1 MSEDSPQNEPSTGEQ
16 SALPRRPKRKR
27 LSLNVMI
34 PNMLTLLALSSGLTA
49 IRFAYEGRWEHAA
62 LAILAAAIL
71 DALDGRI
78 ARLLKGTSKFGAELD
93 SLADILSFG
102 VAPPMM
108 LYFWSLENMG
118 RFGWILVVLFAVSCA
133 LRLARFN
140 TAAEDPDPPAWASTF
155 FSGVP
160 APAAAGLVLLPMII
174 SFNLFEDYVR
184 RPEVVSVFMIVV
196 AGLMISSIPTYSF
209 KKVKLSPKLVLPL
222 MVTVGLVIASMLSA
236 PWVTLSGIL
245 AAYMISIPFAV
256 RSYRAICIRT
266 GSCELDGDDDTVDID
281 LNDETH

>member
-1 MSEDSPQNEPSTGEQ
+1 MPTPTPPPDTDRRPKQRTE
-16 SALPRRPKRKR
+16 RPKRKR

-49 IRFAYEGRWEHAA
+49 IRFAYEGRFEHAA

-93 SLADILSFG
+93 SLSDILSFG

-108 LYFWSLENMG
+108 LYFWSLENAG
-118 RFGWILVVLFAVSCA
+118 RFGWILVVLFTVSCA

-174 SFNLFEDYVR
+174 SFNLFEDFVR
-184 RPEVVSVFMIVV
+184 RPEVVAVFMVVV
-196 AGLMISSIPTYSF
+196 AALMVSSIPTYSF
-209 KKVKLSPKLVLPL
+209 KKVKLSPRLVLPL
-222 MVTVGLVIASMLSA
+222 MVAVGLVIASMLSA
-236 PWVTLSGIL
+236 PWVTLSALLG
-245 AAYMISIPFAV
+245 AYIVSIPLAV
-256 RSYRAICIRT
+256 RSYRIICTRT
-266 GSCELDGDDDTVDID
+266 GTCPPDDDEDPTPP
-281 LNDETH
+281 NS

>member
-1 MSEDSPQNEPSTGEQ
+1 MTDTNPTDETHIS
-16 SALPRRPKRKR
+16 LPKRPKRR
-27 LSLNVMI
+27 RMSLNVMI

-78 ARLLKGTSKFGAELD
+78 ARLLKGTSRFGAELD

-108 LYFWSLENMG
+108 LYFWALEEMG
-118 RFGWILVVLFAVSCA
+118 RFGWGLVVLFAISCA

-140 TAAEDPDPPAWASTF
+140 TAAEDPDPPAWSSTF

-160 APAAAGLVLLPMII
+160 APAAAGLALLPMVI

-184 RPEVVSVFMIVV
+184 RPEVVAVFMVV
-196 AGLMISSIPTYSF
+196 VSMLMVSSIPTYSF
-209 KKVKLSPKLVLPL
+209 KKVKLSPKFVLPL
-222 MVTVGLVIASMLSA
+222 MVVVGLVIASMLSA
-236 PWVTLSGIL
+236 PWVTLSAIL
-245 AAYMISIPFAV
+245 AAYLISIPFAV

-266 GSCELDGDDDTVDID
+266 GTCTNDAGGSEAPDGTDTQGKS
-281 LNDETH
+281 

>member
-1 MSEDSPQNEPSTGEQ
+1 MSDDSPQNAQTTDEQ

-34 PNMLTLLALSSGLTA
+34 PNMLTLMALSSGLTA

-102 VAPPMM
+102 VAPPLM
-108 LYFWSLENMG
+108 LYFWSLEHMG

-140 TAAEDPDPPAWASTF
+140 TAAEDPDPPAWSSTF

-184 RPEVVSVFMIVV
+184 RPEVVSVFMVVV
-196 AGLMISSIPTYSF
+196 AGLMVSSIPTYSF

-222 MVTVGLVIASMLSA
+222 MITVGLVIASMLSA

-256 RSYRAICIRT
+256 RSYRTICKRT
-266 GSCELDGDDDTVDID
+266 RTCEPDDEDDFQID
-281 LNDETH
+281 NG

>member
-1 MSEDSPQNEPSTGEQ
+1 MTDVSP
-16 SALPRRPKRKR
+16 ALPEHPKRPKRRR

-108 LYFWSLENMG
+108 LYFWSLKDMG
-118 RFGWILVVLFAVSCA
+118 RVGWIVVVLFAVSCA

-140 TAAEDPDPPAWASTF
+140 TAAEDPNPPAWSSTF

-160 APAAAGLVLLPMII
+160 APAAAGLALLPMII
-174 SFNLFEDYVR
+174 SFNLFEEYVR
-184 RPEVVSVFMIVV
+184 RPEVVAVFMVVV
-196 AGLMISSIPTYSF
+196 ALLMVSSIPTYSF
-209 KKVKLSPKLVLPL
+209 KKVKLRPKWVLPL

-236 PWVTLSGIL
+236 PWATLSGIL
-245 AAYMISIPFAV
+245 AVYLVSIPFAI
-256 RSYRAICIRT
+256 RSYRTICART
-266 GSCELDGDDDTVDID
+266 GKCDTQDEDDLDDDETDD
-281 LNDETH
+281 L

>member
-1 MSEDSPQNEPSTGEQ
+1 MSDDSPTTESSTEP
-16 SALPRRPKRKR
+16 LKRPKRKR

-34 PNMLTLLALSSGLTA
+34 PNMLTLMALSSGLTA

-102 VAPPMM
+102 VAPPLM
-108 LYFWSLENMG
+108 LYFWSLEHMG

-140 TAAEDPDPPAWASTF
+140 TAAEDPDPPAWSSTF

-174 SFNLFEDYVR
+174 SFNLFEEYVR
-184 RPEVVSVFMIVV
+184 RPEVVSVFMVVV
-196 AGLMISSIPTYSF
+196 AGLMVSSIPTYSF

-222 MVTVGLVIASMLSA
+222 MVTVGLVIASMMSA

-256 RSYRAICIRT
+256 RSYRTICKRT
-266 GSCELDGDDDTVDID
+266 RSCEVNEDGDTVDID
-281 LNDETH
+281 LNGDAH

>member
-1 MSEDSPQNEPSTGEQ
+1 MAETS
-16 SALPRRPKRKR
+16 LPKRPKRRR

-34 PNMLTLLALSSGLTA
+34 PNMLTLIALCSGLSA

-71 DALDGRI
+71 DTLDGRI
-78 ARLLKGTSKFGAELD
+78 ARLLKGTSRFGAELD

-102 VAPPMM
+102 VAPPIM
-108 LYFWSLENMG
+108 LYFWSLQDAG
-118 RFGWILVVLFAVSCA
+118 RFGWILVMLFSVSCA

-174 SFNLFEDYVR
+174 SFNLFEDIVR
-184 RPEVVSVFMIVV
+184 RPEVVSVFMVV
-196 AGLMISSIPTYSF
+196 VSVLMVSSIPTYSF

-222 MVTVGLVIASMLSA
+222 MVMVGLVIASMLSA
-236 PWVTLSGIL
+236 PWITLSGIL
-245 AAYMISIPFAV
+245 AAYLISIPMAV
-256 RSYRAICIRT
+256 RSYRQICLRT
-266 GSCELDGDDDTVDID
+266 GSCDTDPDDTPVDID
-281 LNDETH
+281 LDGGKG

>member
-1 MSEDSPQNEPSTGEQ
+1 MAETTPPSEPSTH
-16 SALPRRPKRKR
+16 SKRPARKR

-34 PNMLTLLALSSGLTA
+34 PNMLTLMALSSGLTA
-49 IRFAYEGRWEHAA
+49 IRFAYEQRWEHAA

-108 LYFWSLENMG
+108 LYFWSLQQMG

-174 SFNLFEDYVR
+174 SFNLFEQYVR

-196 AGLMISSIPTYSF
+196 AMLMISSIPTYSF

-266 GSCELDGDDDTVDID
+266 GTCEPDDDQINNDQD
-281 LNDETH
+281 LTT

>member
-1 MSEDSPQNEPSTGEQ
+1 MSEDNAQSEP
-16 SALPRRPKRKR
+16 LKRPKRKR

-108 LYFWSLENMG
+108 LYFWSLEHMG

-256 RSYRAICIRT
+256 RSYRTICKRT
-266 GSCELDGDDDTVDID
+266 RACEPDDEDDLRID
-281 LNDETH
+281 NG

>member
-1 MSEDSPQNEPSTGEQ
+1 MSDDSPQNAQTTDEQ

-34 PNMLTLLALSSGLTA
+34 PNMLTLMALSSGLTA

-102 VAPPMM
+102 VAPPLM
-108 LYFWSLENMG
+108 LYFWSLEHMG

-140 TAAEDPDPPAWASTF
+140 TAAEDPDPPAWSSTF

-184 RPEVVSVFMIVV
+184 RPEVVSVFMVVV
-196 AGLMISSIPTYSF
+196 AGLMVSSIPTYSF

-256 RSYRAICIRT
+256 RSYRTICKRT
-266 GSCELDGDDDTVDID
+266 RTCEPDDEDDFQID
-281 LNDETH
+281 NG